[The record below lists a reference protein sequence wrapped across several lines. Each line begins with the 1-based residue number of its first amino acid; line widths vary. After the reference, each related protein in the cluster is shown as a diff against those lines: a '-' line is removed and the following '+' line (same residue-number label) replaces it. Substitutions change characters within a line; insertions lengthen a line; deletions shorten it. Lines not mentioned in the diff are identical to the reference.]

1 MLESL
6 KNLPLSLDQIPA
18 AAQKPLNPEAPK
30 PIKMM
35 AAKGALP
42 IPPDALLLV
51 WYQLSFDPDPEIAA
65 TIKETINNFDPDL
78 IVELAAKDFPESVLD
93 WLSKTS
99 NDPRERLPS

>member
-42 IPPDALLLV
+42 ITPDALLLV
-51 WYQLSFDPDPEIAA
+51 WYQLSFDPDPDIAA
-65 TIKETINNFDPDL
+65 AIKDN
-78 IVELAAKDFPESVLD
+78 K
-93 WLSKTS
+93 KM
-99 NDPRERLPS
+99 